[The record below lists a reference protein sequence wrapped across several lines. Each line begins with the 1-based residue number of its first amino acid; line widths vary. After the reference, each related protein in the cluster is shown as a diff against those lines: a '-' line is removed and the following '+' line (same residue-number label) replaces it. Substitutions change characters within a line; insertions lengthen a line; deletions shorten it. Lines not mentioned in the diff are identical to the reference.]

1 MKKYIA
7 LVLIASLSFTYLV
20 SCGGGNGN
28 GDGQQ
33 EFRIFDVTI
42 RVLEVESLSPDSV
55 IDCPESANLKL
66 SLSISGNNITG
77 FAELLEFGK
86 IGDAQTISGLIQDNE
101 FTLDPFG
108 VGVISDLPPDAD
120 FPASSIS
127 FDFQEFQGVFM
138 HDEVDEFVD
147 RMEGQVSGKVF
158 RNQGDLITCDRE
170 EFTGEFT
177 GISRSPEGRVSP
189 VEAPTLECSAEG
201 FVNQCDAYA
210 EYFCFGWCEPLDD
223 GIICVDPGFNASQ
236 CEVID
241 CLTVS
246 CPGIGPVNLEGLDD
260 FGSFQY
266 VTPVGTTQTCS

>member
-20 SCGGGNGN
+20 SCGGGDGN

-33 EFRIFDVTI
+33 EFTIFDVTI

-127 FDFQEFQGVFM
+127 FDFQEFQGVLM

-158 RNQGDLITCDRE
+158 RNQGDLITCDQK
-170 EFTGEFT
+170 EFTGEFS
-177 GISRSPEGRVSP
+177 GIARSPEGCVSRA
-189 VEAPTLECSAEG
+189 EAQTQECPAEG
-201 FVNQCDAYA
+201 FVNQCEQYA
-210 EYFCFGWCEPLDD
+210 NYACGGCEPIN
-223 GIICVDPGFNASQ
+223 GETICVDLFFNVSE
-236 CEVID
+236 CEVVD
-241 CLTVS
+241 CLTVM
-246 CPGIGPVNLEGLDD
+246 CRTIINLEGLED
-260 FGSFQY
+260 FGRFEIMIGDSVF
-266 VTPVGTTQTCS
+266 PCFGSG